1 MSFNDEWT
9 RGVVLIIDNRNDRD
23 RPVGTGFIVTRGPK
37 ETAQGFLVTAEHV
50 VRGLPEGETL
60 IRFRDASLKLHAA
73 TIRGS
78 WGFPFDGMDL
88 AVMPFTSRQSLGLYA
103 YRMEHTTEAIGF
115 EPGLG
120 TTVETIGLL
129 DDVPMMARYAIPFVR
144 TATIGAKDIPGV
156 SYGAGGQWK
165 TTAHLLDSRSN
176 LGASG
181 SPVFAL
187 APHVDLAA
195 PPPAFPVGYHE
206 DPSSLRPVLR
216 FKALFGMLLAHG
228 KTAEIGI
235 VLPVEFI
242 RQGIERIAS
251 EVEQRQ

>member
-9 RGVVLIIDNRNDRD
+9 RAVVLIVDNRNDRD
-23 RPVGTGFIVTRGPK
+23 RAVGTGFIVTRGP
-37 ETAQGFLVTAEHV
+37 EESATGFLVTAEHV
-50 VRGLPEGETL
+50 VRGLPESETL
-60 IRFRDASLKLHAA
+60 IRFRDSDLNLQAA

-88 AVMPFTSRQSLGLYA
+88 AVMPIASRQPLGLYA
-103 YRMEHTTEAIGF
+103 FRMEHTTEAIGF

-129 DDVPMMARYAIPFVR
+129 DDVPMMTRYAVPFVR

-156 SYGAGGQWK
+156 TYGTDGQWR

-187 APHVDLAA
+187 APHVDLASS
-195 PPPAFPVGYHE
+195 PPQVPAEWHGH
-206 DPSSLRPVLR
+206 STGLRPVLR

-242 RQGIERIAS
+242 RQGIDQIAA
-251 EVEQRQ
+251 EIEQRT